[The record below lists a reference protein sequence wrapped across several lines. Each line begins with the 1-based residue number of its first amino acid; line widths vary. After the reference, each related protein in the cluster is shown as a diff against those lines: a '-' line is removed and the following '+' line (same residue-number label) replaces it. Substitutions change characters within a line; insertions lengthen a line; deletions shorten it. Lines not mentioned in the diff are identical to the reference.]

1 MDEIR
6 ALQRQL
12 AAAQET
18 KEGNLKLSERHVVD
32 LVLKMQQ
39 LGKLDVIFTRSANA
53 MLTPRQLRHEVADA
67 LLNHMGR
74 VSIGDLCATTNVD
87 MAYVEKACAD
97 LASESVGRDRVT
109 VMGDEVFTEWYLDG
123 IMEDMNEVLHEHGHV
138 TIGDLAQQYGF
149 PVDFMMAVI
158 TPRLGTLIHAHAKGN
173 SLYTEAY
180 VERQVAQIRGSF
192 SGITRPT
199 AIPEIVA
206 ATGMDERLVTD
217 TVTDLIAKNVLR
229 GSLRGREYVPT
240 IFVDVQR
247 ANVDAFF
254 GANGYL
260 FHDMAS
266 QLHIARPLEF
276 LKRSFPHVIALTD
289 VVVADAFLAT
299 LEGAIDAACT
309 EVSWVDAR
317 TVLPPALPDRSVAEL
332 VARTTRLS
340 MRKQSPAVAIASVYV
355 ASRGFLSAVHDKFA
369 EHAAAQAARLAAE
382 TVRHKIQGRKVDVK
396 AKFTKGKHF
405 MHSNDDGESDASSG
419 VPSTEAMAE
428 LVVKW
433 FEECEDDDAFV
444 AGLVSELRPRVLY
457 EAAAAK
463 ALSAIHRGGSSTKQE
478 LDSIFEDRFDALYV
492 QLLCLSKG
500 WHKLSVLVRANAEI
514 HSVEDYLLA
523 TTALDLCNLVLSF
536 VQDAY
541 EVCDLVGVA
550 LLVPERDGTPVPRLT
565 QLSLDNQ
572 KALQKSTS
580 FASAIET
587 MWALATGDSQSV
599 VDFVRHMSVL
609 ADALNMPL
617 RKCDRKKE
625 RALLTARKTALEQQL
640 QNADKDCLALLAL
653 VSQGIFTTVT
663 NLALDFPP
671 HGMPTVLPA
680 LCDAFQSSVPAETME
695 WLLSLLKNQGDLTT
709 ADVTRLQTLATS
721 KTLLV

>member
-12 AAAQET
+12 AAVQET
-18 KEGNLKLSERHVVD
+18 KDGNLKLSERHVVD

-39 LGKLDVIFTRSANA
+39 LGKLD
-53 MLTPRQLRHEVADA
+53 LRHEVADA

-109 VMGDEVFTEWYLDG
+109 MMGDEVFTDWYLDG
-123 IMEDMNEVLHEHGHV
+123 IMEDMNEVLQEHGHV

-149 PVDFMMAVI
+149 PVDFMMSVI

-192 SGITRPT
+192 SGVTRPT

-217 TVTDLIAKNVLR
+217 TVTDLIARHVLR

-240 IFVDVQR
+240 IFLDVQR
-247 ANVDAFF
+247 ESVDAFF
-254 GANGYL
+254 AANGYL
-260 FHDMAS
+260 FHAMAS
-266 QLHIARPLEF
+266 QLHVARPLEF
-276 LKRSFPHVIALTD
+276 VKRSFPHAVGLAD
-289 VVVADAFLAT
+289 VVVAEAFLTT
-299 LEGAIDAACT
+299 LDGAIDAACT
-309 EVSWVDAR
+309 EDSWVDAR
-317 TVLPPALPDRSVAEL
+317 SVLPPALPDRSVAEL
-332 VARTTRLS
+332 LAQTTSLS
-340 MRKQSPAVAIASVYV
+340 TRKHAPAVAIASVYV
-355 ASRGFLSAVHDKFA
+355 ASRGFLSAVRDKFA
-369 EHAAAQAARLAAE
+369 EHAAVQAAGLAAE
-382 TVRHKIQGRKVDVK
+382 TVRRKTQGRKLD
-396 AKFTKGKHF
+396 AKTKSTKSKLPAH
-405 MHSNDDGESDASSG
+405 DDDDDDDHASSG
-419 VPSTEAMAE
+419 VPSTAAMAE
-428 LVVKW
+428 LVMTW
-433 FEECEDDDAFV
+433 FDECAEDDAFV
-444 AGLVSELRPRVLY
+444 AGLVAELRPRALY
-457 EAAAAK
+457 EAAATK

-500 WHKLSVLVRANAEI
+500 WHKLVTVVRKTASIAC
-514 HSVEDYLLA
+514 VEALLLE

-536 VQDAY
+536 VQEAY
-541 EVCDLVGVA
+541 EVIDLVGVA
-550 LLVPERDGTPVPRLT
+550 PFVPERHKTPLPRLT
-565 QLSLDNQ
+565 QLSPENLT
-572 KALQKSTS
+572 ALQKSTS
-580 FASAIET
+580 FASAMAT
-587 MWALATGDSQSV
+587 MWALATGDDKSV
-599 VDFVRHMSVL
+599 SEFVRHMAVL

-625 RALLTARKTALEQQL
+625 RAVLTARKTALELQL
-640 QNADKDCLALLAL
+640 QSAGTDRLALLAL
-653 VSQGIFTTVT
+653 VSQGIFTSVT

-680 LCDAFQSSVPAETME
+680 LSEAFQSSVPSNTME
-695 WLLSLLKNQGDLTT
+695 WLVSLLECEEDLTP
-709 ADVTRLQTLATS
+709 ADVARLQTLATS
-721 KTLLV
+721 KSLTL